1 MNKKTLV
8 LLLAVLTVVCALFAA
23 CDVGH
28 QHDFETTWSYNE
40 TEHWHKCTGCD
51 EVTDKAA
58 HHGGT
63 ATCDAK
69 AVCEDCGQ
77 PYGQLADHDWGEWT
91 QTKAP
96 TCTEV
101 GTETRT
107 CKTNPQHT
115 ETRDVAKISHDIGET
130 WQHDETKHW
139 KECNTCHTH
148 DSEAEHD
155 FGEWSEVTA
164 ATYTAAGSKERVC
177 NTCQYKQ
184 TDIVP
189 QLVKVDSITVGDS
202 DTLTLNVGETA
213 TLVATVLPE
222 NATDKTVVWASS
234 NTEVAEVAR
243 GMLVARSAGTATI
256 TVTANDGQGAQA
268 QITVNV
274 VVTAD
279 SVSLEGA
286 EHVAIGGTITL
297 EATIAPENATNKA
310 ITWSVDNTDVA
321 TIDNGVLT
329 GVSEGKVVVTAT
341 TSNGKTAT
349 HTVYVTKVAIDGTE
363 DEAYNQVD
371 KFVASGHQNVDV
383 SHSIL
388 LGDKGLYL
396 YSHITDALAGKDSRV
411 EFVFT
416 FGDEVADGKSFE
428 IRLYKNGSVRAF
440 QYDSTI
446 VNGNPNWKWK
456 EDKGTLGMLSN
467 IYFATTAADDGYVLE
482 MFADYSVFGLTEK
495 PQYVNLV
502 PSVWAYKSA
511 GSTSGKISTGLEEL
525 KEADILSTA
534 KALKFDQYGYAAK
547 MTAPEEEIVADARA
561 IDEGNFVFNVTFK
574 ATVSKLQTMKGLTF
588 QADGLQ
594 SEWVTELDDGE
605 YKFTIPADQQ
615 PNFDGKAI
623 SVVNGKHGV
632 CGTFV
637 LTLSNDLPVQSID
650 IVCANPNLIVN
661 ETLNLSIEYNPS
673 TANKYTEITWT
684 SDNEAVA
691 TVDTNGVVTA
701 HALGTA
707 TITATSA
714 NGKTATIK
722 ILVAEAKLDGNL
734 DEEMYNGTLPLHNDT
749 LKYGN
754 GTASNVVKNTTKV
767 VFGEKGLF
775 ITHDVTDSIVGPQTH
790 IADYICTGDTAV
802 AGTSTTASNMFYL
815 RFYVHPENGRNFT
828 NVYNGKQS
836 SSNTYPW
843 DSKALDVYYFVKLT
857 DYGYVLEIFVP
868 YSTIGLTEK
877 PASINFLSANMLYP
891 TQADADSNANPTASI
906 GNNYNLKQLNYYNL
920 DNYFKFDS
928 MGYYRCNNTSFGT
941 IEKIDDVI
949 LGNDGIVEGQ
959 YKATLN
965 IKSKF
970 QVYNSFTV
978 IDGLTF
984 DCEYITAAGNG
995 VYNIVIPEGKQ
1006 PDFADGVT
1014 VKILRGTEEIGTFMI
1029 KLTKNIP
1036 VTEVTIDGADM
1047 AYVDDEGLK
1056 LTATVKPDN
1065 ATNKTV
1071 TWTSSDNDVAS
1082 IDDEGN
1088 ITIYK
1093 EGTVTFTA
1101 TADGIKETHA
1111 LLIIKKAVVK
1121 VDYTDGKVVNSGTN
1135 SAIEV
1140 DTVIFESSA
1149 FAHTDANT
1157 FNKGIDGD
1165 DNGAFATNNQSGSY
1179 LLIKDYALG
1188 TGDFTISMW
1197 VYIDD
1202 FTKLSTG
1209 NGKSQIFGTSKID
1222 ASPFTGL
1229 TMAIKNNDG
1238 KGGQLH
1244 YKVSGDQ
1251 YNNYIKNIDL
1261 ACNGWHKY
1269 TITRSGSTMNVFFD
1283 NQLLATKTIA
1293 ESLDFGTQTLC
1304 FGSYIGEKWAYNN
1317 GVLVYDNVTIYDC
1330 ALSQNQI
1337 VALTALKK

>member
-40 TEHWHKCTGCD
+40 TEHWHKCKGCD
-51 EVTDKAA
+51 EVADKAA

-115 ETRDVAKISHDIGET
+115 ETRDVAKINHDIGET

-139 KECNTCHTH
+139 KECNVCHTH
-148 DSEAEHD
+148 DSEADHD

-189 QLVKVDSITVGDS
+189 QLVAVSSITVGDS
-202 DTLTLNVGETA
+202 DTLTLTVGETA

-256 TVTANDGQGAQA
+256 TVTANDGQGTQA

-274 VVTAD
+274 VVLAD

-297 EATIAPENATNKA
+297 KATIAPENATDKA
-310 ITWSVDNTDVA
+310 ITWSVDNADVA

-371 KFVASGHQNVDV
+371 KFVASGHQIIGV

-396 YSHITDALAGKDSRV
+396 YSHITDAFVGNNSHV

-416 FGDEVADGKSFE
+416 FGDEVADGKTFQ

-446 VNGNPNWKWK
+446 INSNPNWKWK

-511 GSTSGKISTGLEEL
+511 GSTSGMISTGLEEL
-525 KEADILSTA
+525 KEVDILSTA

-547 MTAPEEEIVADARA
+547 MTAPDEEIVADARA
-561 IDEGNFVFNVTFK
+561 IVEGNFVFNVTFN

-594 SEWVTELDDGE
+594 SEWVKELGNGE
-605 YKFTIPADQQ
+605 YEFTIPADQQ
-615 PNFDGKAI
+615 PNFDGKVI

-637 LTLSNDLPVQSID
+637 LTLSNDLPVQSIG
-650 IVCANPNLIVN
+650 IVCANPNLIVD
-661 ETLNLSIEYNPS
+661 ETLSLGIEYNPT

-714 NGKTATIK
+714 NGKTATVK

-734 DEEMYNGTLPLHNDT
+734 DDDFYGNTIVWNNDT
-749 LKYGN
+749 LKYGDK
-754 GTASNVVKNTTKV
+754 TATNVVKNATRV
-767 VFGEKGLF
+767 YFGEKGLYLL
-775 ITHDVTDSIVGPQTH
+775 HDVTDGILGAQSRIE
-790 IADYICTGDTAV
+790 DFICTGDKAV
-802 AGTSTTASNMFYL
+802 AQSDTQKANLYYFRFYL
-815 RFYVHPENGRNFT
+815 HEENGKLFKT
-828 NVYNGKQS
+828 YYNGKDS
-836 SSNTYPW
+836 SGSNFPW
-843 DSKALDVYYFVKLT
+843 TEDKNLEIYYVVKQT
-857 DYGYVLEIFVP
+857 DKGYVVESYIP
-868 YSTIGLTEK
+868 YATLGLTEK
-877 PASINFLSANMLYP
+877 PQYINLLSENLLH
-891 TQADADSNANPTASI
+891 PTAGAAVKNAF
-906 GNNYNLKQLNYYNL
+906 GNNYGYQQNNTYVISNYV
-920 DNYFKFDS
+920 KFDS
-928 MGYYRCNNTSFGT
+928 MGYYRCNNTDYKT
-941 IEKIDDVI
+941 IEISDVI
-949 LGNDGIVEGQ
+949 LGSTDVVGGNYLKDITIE
-959 YKATLN
+959 
-965 IKSKF
+965 SMF
-970 QVYNSFTV
+970 QLFDSFTV

-1036 VTEVTIDGADM
+1036 VTEVTIEGADM
-1047 AYVDDEGLK
+1047 AYVGDEGLK

-1101 TADGIKETHA
+1101 TADGIQRTHA

-1121 VDYTDGKVVNSGTN
+1121 VDYTDGKVVNSG
-1135 SAIEV
+1135 SGSDVVV
-1140 DTVIFESSA
+1140 DTVIIENNEFT
-1149 FAHTDANT
+1149 HTDANT
-1157 FNKGIDGD
+1157 FNKGVDGD
-1165 DNGAFATNNQSGSY
+1165 QNGALATNNQSGSY
-1179 LLIKDYALG
+1179 LLVKDYALG

-1197 VYIDD
+1197 VYVED
-1202 FTKLSTG
+1202 FKTLSQGAGSVLFATNKVDLDPMAG
-1209 NGKSQIFGTSKID
+1209 LVMGIRRNNKD
-1222 ASPFTGL
+1222 ASSATAGRVS
-1229 TMAIKNNDG
+1229 
-1238 KGGQLH
+1238 
-1244 YKVSGDQ
+1244 YKTVGNTSNQVISKDI
-1251 YNNYIKNIDL
+1251 NL
-1261 ACNGWHKY
+1261 NGWHKY
-1269 TITRSGSTMNVFFD
+1269 TMVRKGATLSIYIDDV
-1283 NQLLATKTIA
+1283 LLQSKDAIAADWDYGTCTI
-1293 ESLDFGTQTLC
+1293 C
-1304 FGSYIGEKWAYNN
+1304 FGAYTNEAWKYN
-1317 GVLVYDNVTIYDC
+1317 DKVLVYDNVTIYDC

-1337 VALTALKK
+1337 AALTALKK